1 MTFATG
7 DKITFA
13 YDSYGNR
20 IKKTVTQNGTTD
32 VVEYI
37 DGYEYKN
44 NQLKYIAANEGFI
57 KFENNQYHYVYQ
69 YKDQVGNVRLTYQDV
84 NKNGVIERTE
94 ILNESNYYPFGL
106 KHGYYNQL
114 ANNFGNSL
122 LSNESFN
129 GQPSLV
135 DLDANLSLM
144 DFRLYDGA
152 LGRFFGIDLLADLF
166 TSHSPYHFA
175 YNNPVSFADPTGLN
189 PTDPPGSLIYDESG
203 SSSFVDDDGLEG
215 VLINFKRED
224 GWRPSPIDNPW
235 AEFSMEIVAP
245 PHTYG
250 GGGGGGSAVNA
261 LMPGVNPGLMPH
273 DTGDSVGQ
281 PGDWES
287 LIPVWG
293 SGRSA
298 VDHFQRG
305 NYWKGTGHLALAI
318 SDVFLVKSIATI
330 GVKGTVIGATKIA
343 SKNAAKGGRGLWT
356 LTKEGASAIKN
367 HKTFGTIYKSNSDG
381 LWWAVDKAGHGGSK
395 FKVFKEGKGGLEWF
409 KDADEFGNFIIN
421 KHKGST
427 GTFIPWGQLGTVK

>member
-7 DKITFA
+7 DKIPFA

-84 NKNGVIERTE
+84 NKNGVIESTE

-129 GQPSLV
+129 GQPSLG

-175 YNNPVSFADPTGLN
+175 YNNPITFMDPTGLSSEEGGH
-189 PTDPPGSLIYDESG
+189 TDMDVI
-203 SSSFVDDDGLEG
+203 V
-215 VLINFKRED
+215 IN
-224 GWRPSPIDNPW
+224 
-235 AEFSMEIVAP
+235 
-245 PHTYG
+245 
-250 GGGGGGSAVNA
+250 
-261 LMPGVNPGLMPH
+261 VNPPQLPPLPGI
-273 DTGDSVGQ
+273 DTR
-281 PGDWES
+281 P
-287 LIPVWG
+287 P
-293 SGRSA
+293 
-298 VDHFQRG
+298 
-305 NYWKGTGHLALAI
+305 Y
-318 SDVFLVKSIATI
+318 
-330 GVKGTVIGATKIA
+330 
-343 SKNAAKGGRGLWT
+343 
-356 LTKEGASAIKN
+356 
-367 HKTFGTIYKSNSDG
+367 
-381 LWWAVDKAGHGGSK
+381 
-395 FKVFKEGKGGLEWF
+395 
-409 KDADEFGNFIIN
+409 FGNFFQFPGIYDPNNPDWDTELPEMIIDKRDLGQEAKNDNIEDNSGFPGNGRIHVINNYSGDVYFKPEGNMKLNNFNFKNN
-421 KHKGST
+421 KAYKMGKKSWIPVDGINVNGIVYKISNGYSRVYISENGNVSVQYLLLFPKLHYIILGGVRSNSPDST
-427 GTFIPWGQLGTVK
+427 WDELFNIGN